1 MTERVLHFNGVNGS
15 TGAYGLEPM
24 TDAQLS
30 AHIVNIEEE
39 APDNLEVLQKRAL
52 RDKLERIREERV
64 RLEKL
69 LEMATEDALIAE
81 LERQIADLKRE
92 EAEQHLGVVESVDAT
107 KMEEA
112 GWGIIFGAKNPN
124 LAQLKEALKPLLD
137 LRQEQTGE
145 YFRLYEKGEGCR
157 PDESASKFLQRH
169 GARVSDPAAPENVP
183 YYLLIVGN
191 PEEIDY
197 RFQYQLDVQYAV
209 GRIDFGDDFEACY
222 NYANSVARAARGDVR
237 LSPQATFFGVAN
249 PDDRATK
256 LSADNLIQPLFDA
269 LTSPPLHPPPL
280 GGDRGGG
287 EGYEHWQMSALLRDE
302 ATKAALSQL
311 LNGGEAPAFLFTAS
325 HGMEF
330 NLDDTRQR
338 PHQGAL
344 LCQDWPGPNQWRGE
358 IPQDL
363 YLAGDDLTDD
373 ANLLGM
379 IAFFF
384 ACFGGGTPLYDE
396 FSKAEQRAKRR
407 TIAERPF
414 VAALPQAMLRLSK
427 GGALAVV
434 GHVDRAWGSSFLD
447 AQDTQQIGV
456 FQSAVE
462 SLLKG
467 KPVGMAMEYFDS
479 RYAAL
484 STELT
489 VQLEQIDFGGNYE
502 PYELAGMWAS
512 NNDARGYVIVGDPAV
527 RLPVAQADEGATGR
541 TELTSAPLPTI
552 TAPTTVARPPEIPEA
567 DWAQTPES
575 VKRYIGGLQ

>member
-30 AHIVNIEEE
+30 ARIVSVAE
-39 APDNLEVLQKRAL
+39 APENLDALQKRA
-52 RDKLERIREERV
+52 RRESLERLNDELD
-64 RLEKL
+64 RLETL
-69 LEMATEDALIAE
+69 LEMATDDAMIAE
-81 LERQIADLKRE
+81 LEKQIVALERE
-92 EAEQHLGVVESVDAT
+92 KAEKYLGVVEGVDGT
-107 KMEEA
+107 KVEEA
-112 GWGIIFGAKNPN
+112 GWGVIFGAKNPH

-137 LRQEQTGE
+137 LRQEQTGD
-145 YFRLYEKGEGCR
+145 YFRMYEKGKGR
-157 PDESASKFLQRH
+157 RSDESASKFLKRH
-169 GARVSDPAAPENVP
+169 GASVSDPADPEKAP
-183 YYLLIVGN
+183 YYLLIVGD

-209 GRIDFGDDFEACY
+209 GRIDFGDDFEAYY
-222 NYANSVARAARGDVR
+222 NYANSVAQAARGNVR
-237 LSPQATFFGVAN
+237 LAPQATFFGVAN
-249 PDDRATK
+249 PDDRATN
-256 LSADNLIQPLFDA
+256 LSAENLIQPLFDA
-269 LTSPPLHPPPL
+269 LTSPPLHSPPL

-287 EGYEHWQMSALLRDE
+287 VGCEHWQMSALLRDK
-302 ATKAALSQL
+302 ATKAAISNL

-330 NLDDTRQR
+330 SLDDTRQR

-344 LCQDWPGPNQWRGE
+344 LCQDWPGPDQWRGE

-363 YLAGDDLTDD
+363 YLAGDDLTGD

-396 FSKAEQRAKRR
+396 FSKAEQREKRR

-447 AQDTQQIGV
+447 SQNAQQIGV
-456 FQSAVE
+456 FRSAVE

-467 KPVGMAMEYFDS
+467 KPVGMAMEYFNG

-489 VQLEQIDFGGNYE
+489 VQLEEIDFGGNYE

-527 RLPVAQADEGATGR
+527 RLPVAQADESVTGR
-541 TELTSAPLPTI
+541 TELTSAPPPTI
-552 TAPTTVARPPEIPEA
+552 AAPKTVTRPPEIPEA
-567 DWAQTPES
+567 DWERTPES